1 MKYPSLK
8 WQWIFVL
15 IITCSCFPFITNK
28 TFIGLESVTR
38 QLSIPG
44 ITYSSRA
51 AVNTRNYLLFTSS
64 CQYQELLTLHE
75 QLSIPG
81 LTYTSRAAINTRNY
95 LHFTSSCQYQE
106 LLTLHEQLSI
116 PGITYTSRAA
126 VNTRNYLY
134 FTSTW
139 IQHRFFMGS
148 VLLIS
153 LVSGV
158 VIFFILPSSFCILYP
173 MLPASLTFPFLLAPS
188 GFSNFYWELHEQ
200 SAFHNI
206 RSWFNIHLFQGVH
219 YTMQQFVINNFPL
232 LVASRWFSPDI
243 LFSSI
248 DKE

>member
-81 LTYTSRAAINTRNY
+81 LTYTSRAAVNTRNY
-95 LHFTSSCQYQE
+95 LHFTSSYQYQE

-126 VNTRNYLY
+126 VNTRNYLH
-134 FTSTW
+134 FTSSCQYQELLVLHEHLDSAQ
-139 IQHRFFMGS
+139 IFYGIGVAHLFSFRCCDFFYFA
-148 VLLIS
+148 VFILY
-153 LVSGV
+153 LVS
-158 VIFFILPSSFCILYP
+158 
-173 MLPASLTFPFLLAPS
+173 
-188 GFSNFYWELHEQ
+188 N
-200 SAFHNI
+200 
-206 RSWFNIHLFQGVH
+206 
-219 YTMQQFVINNFPL
+219 
-232 LVASRWFSPDI
+232 VASVSDFSI
-243 LFSSI
+243 LACPFGFF
-248 DKE
+248 

>member
-64 CQYQELLTLHE
+64 CQYQDLLTLHA

-81 LTYTSRAAINTRNY
+81 ITYTSRAAINTRNY

-106 LLTLHEQLSI
+106 LLVLHEHLDSAQI
-116 PGITYTSRAA
+116 FYGIGVAHLFSFRCCDFFYFA
-126 VNTRNYLY
+126 VFILY
-134 FTSTW
+134 
-139 IQHRFFMGS
+139 
-148 VLLIS
+148 
-153 LVSGV
+153 LVS
-158 VIFFILPSSFCILYP
+158 
-173 MLPASLTFPFLLAPS
+173 
-188 GFSNFYWELHEQ
+188 N
-200 SAFHNI
+200 
-206 RSWFNIHLFQGVH
+206 
-219 YTMQQFVINNFPL
+219 
-232 LVASRWFSPDI
+232 VASVSDFSI
-243 LFSSI
+243 LACPFGFF
-248 DKE
+248 